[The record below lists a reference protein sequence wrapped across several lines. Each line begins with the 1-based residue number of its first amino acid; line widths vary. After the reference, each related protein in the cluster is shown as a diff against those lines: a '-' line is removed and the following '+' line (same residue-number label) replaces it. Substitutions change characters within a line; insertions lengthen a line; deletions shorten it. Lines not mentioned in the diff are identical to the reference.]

1 MGNNIRRFGKMLFV
15 EGDKVYANDVIFDI
29 ADADPEEYSS
39 IRESLGNDPIA
50 IIEYTEFWKRQ
61 RVVVTDKTF
70 YNGAIAF
77 ITDNQKEFYTFMHE
91 HYRMTKSEFNE
102 AFIKFRNLEYFDD
115 NAALPDILK
124 RVQKSWNEL
133 LISIG
138 ITSEEGSQY
147 MKEWGRY
154 TILLDMADARMPD
167 QKEIDQV
174 IAYLKK
180 MKEK

>member
-1 MGNNIRRFGKMLFV
+1 MGNNIRRFGEMLFV
-15 EGDKVYANDVIFDI
+15 EGDKVYANNAIFEI

-39 IRESLGNDPIA
+39 IREALGDNPIA
-50 IIEYTEFWKRQ
+50 IIDYTEFWKRQ
-61 RVVVTDKTF
+61 RVVMPDKTF

-77 ITDNQKEFYTFMHE
+77 ITDKQKEFYAFMHE
-91 HYRMTKSEFNE
+91 HNRMTKSEFNE

-115 NAALPDILK
+115 NTALPDMFK
-124 RVQKSWNEL
+124 RVQQSWDEL
-133 LISIG
+133 LIAMG
-138 ITSEEGSQY
+138 ITREEGAQY

-154 TILLDMADARMPD
+154 TILLDVADARMPD
-167 QKEIDQV
+167 QEEIDQV